1 MPRKQLPYVHFE
13 RYDKVQRLKKLAA
26 RLERR
31 KQWHSGSYCV
41 RSTRAHH
48 TKGDAEEASSKDGGS
63 SSEEWDSSSESE
75 AETDLD
81 VPNSPAYSRECSSN
95 SSSRD
100 TTRPPESTMDI
111 IEDDTYKTLP
121 VHYRRTLSQFYYHS
135 RLQRSKQVV
144 TRYFK
149 RAWPHHHPLTLMVD
163 QLWMLVLVDGGNPST
178 GLPFSSILLLVAP

>member
-1 MPRKQLPYVHFE
+1 
-13 RYDKVQRLKKLAA
+13 VQRLKKLAA
-26 RLERR
+26 RLEER
-31 KQWHSGSYCV
+31 KQWHYGSYCV
-41 RSTRAHH
+41 RSTQEHH
-48 TKGDAEEASSKDGGS
+48 TKGDTEEASSSDDGS

-75 AETDLD
+75 LETDLD
-81 VPNSPAYSRECSSN
+81 QSNNPASSRERNSN
-95 SSSRD
+95 SSNRD
-100 TTRPPESTMDI
+100 TTRSPKSTMNI

-163 QLWMLVLVDGGNPST
+163 QLWMLVLVDGGDP
-178 GLPFSSILLLVAP
+178 L